1 MRYTAEENRLYCCLL
16 CSQMLIWFM
25 YFELLVQV
33 HVSSLISAE
42 DLDEANENQ
51 LDTVIQ
57 AKATGDNGGTL

>member
-1 MRYTAEENRLYCCLL
+1 
-16 CSQMLIWFM
+16 MLIWFM
-25 YFELLVQV
+25 SFELLVQV